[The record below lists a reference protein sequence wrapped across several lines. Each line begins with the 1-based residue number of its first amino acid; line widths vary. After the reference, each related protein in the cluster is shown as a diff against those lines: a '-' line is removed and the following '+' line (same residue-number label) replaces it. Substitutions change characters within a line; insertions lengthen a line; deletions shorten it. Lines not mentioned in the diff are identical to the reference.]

1 MSRLQT
7 YKQIT
12 VSATVAVFLILTT
25 GVLVL
30 GGESVT
36 ITMNHMLGAT
46 KCCQDHHHQVSDTN
60 ARYDAPRSA
69 SIDD

>member
-36 ITMNHMLGAT
+36 ITMNHMLA
-46 KCCQDHHHQVSDTN
+46 VRN
-60 ARYDAPRSA
+60 N
-69 SIDD
+69 